1 MAYGIVTCA
10 NCSLNRNYAHVFS
23 DDDSAKV
30 NKMILIQDHF
40 FFFKSNSKQFSNVGR
55 WQRKTSLLKN
65 PHSEAQSIYVCVSVG
80 LYLNQLKNP

>member
-40 FFFKSNSKQFSNVGR
+40 FFLNRIPNNFQTLDDGNEKPVCLKIHTLRHKVYMCVC
-55 WQRKTSLLKN
+55 LLDF
-65 PHSEAQSIYVCVSVG
+65 I
-80 LYLNQLKNP
+80 